1 MVRTV
6 RPGDTFTDT
15 LTATNLTG
23 KPLSVV
29 LDAVDAGVT
38 ADGQFAP
45 ASRGVHDATGGW
57 ISLPRSSLTLPP
69 HGSIGVP
76 ARFRVPADATDGE
89 HLAAVTIQRRD
100 VDSVHDGI
108 AVQVRVAVRVYL
120 TVTGAGQAAE
130 RAAFTIRDLSFT
142 GTSQE
147 PRLAV
152 TVAATG
158 RRLVETAGRLRL
170 SRGSLSDTLE
180 LPVLGAVPAGESR
193 SFTIPLRAALEPGR
207 YVAALD
213 LWLPDGSVKAS
224 ARTEFGVDTA
234 ADRQWGLR
242 EASVTLGILL
252 ALLLLFLLL
261 WRVRRRRVTACTGRG
276 AHRALPTAAR

>member
-1 MVRTV
+1 
-6 RPGDTFTDT
+6 
-15 LTATNLTG
+15 
-23 KPLSVV
+23 
-29 LDAVDAGVT
+29 
-38 ADGQFAP
+38 
-45 ASRGVHDATGGW
+45 
-57 ISLPRSSLTLPP
+57 
-69 HGSIGVP
+69 
-76 ARFRVPADATDGE
+76 
-89 HLAAVTIQRRD
+89 
-100 VDSVHDGI
+100 
-108 AVQVRVAVRVYL
+108 VQVRVAVRVYL
-120 TVTGAGQAAE
+120 TVTGAGQVGE

-234 ADRQWGLR
+234 APDRQWGLR

-276 AHRALPTAAR
+276 AHRAPPTAAR

>member
-1 MVRTV
+1 VRTV
-6 RPGDTFTDT
+6 HPGDTFTDT
-15 LTATNLTG
+15 LSATNLTG
-23 KPLSVV
+23 KPLSVI

-45 ASRGVHDATGGW
+45 ASRGVRAATGHW
-57 ISLPRSSLTLPP
+57 ISLSRSTLTLPP
-69 HGSIGVP
+69 HGSVAVP
-76 ARFRVPADATDGE
+76 ARFRVPADATDGD

-100 VDSVHDGI
+100 VDSVRNGI

-120 TVTGAGQAAE
+120 TVVGGGRGTAP
-130 RAAFTIRDLSFT
+130 AAFTIRDLSFT

-158 RRLVETAGRLRL
+158 SRLVETAGRLRL
-170 SRGSLSDTLE
+170 SRGSLSDTLD

-242 EASVTLGILL
+242 EALVASAIFLV
-252 ALLLLFLLL
+252 LLFLLPFL
-261 WRVRRRRVTACTGRG
+261 WRRRRRQVTAGTGRG
-276 AHRALPTAAR
+276 AHRAQPTVAR